1 MIYGAS
7 ATNHAIAHSRR
18 EKRASWKLGSI
29 ASFTPSL
36 VIVMTTSG
44 AIVNLTTSKTTNVT
58 HSRAMTLFVVCS
70 QLQFACH
77 NTLPWLISFSLV
89 LVQV

>member
-36 VIVMTTSG
+36 VIVMTTND
-44 AIVNLTTSKTTNVT
+44 AIAT
-58 HSRAMTLFVVCS
+58 

-77 NTLPWLISFSLV
+77 DTLPWLISFSLV